1 MLEVSQQFWVNGL
14 NIFCSGIANSLILV
28 NEKCKQKAQKPQN
41 RFTVRHRLLSTHPK
55 IRVAHY
61 DTLYINFEKIKV
73 RSRFYLNFATAEKVL
88 KFSGSLFNLIQANG
102 NFNLNYLC

>member
-1 MLEVSQQFWVNGL
+1 MEVSQQFLVNGL

-41 RFTVRHRLLSTHPK
+41 RFTVRHWLISTHPK

-61 DTLYINFEKIKV
+61 DTLNINFEKIKV
-73 RSRFYLNFATAEKVL
+73 RARFYLNFATAEKVL